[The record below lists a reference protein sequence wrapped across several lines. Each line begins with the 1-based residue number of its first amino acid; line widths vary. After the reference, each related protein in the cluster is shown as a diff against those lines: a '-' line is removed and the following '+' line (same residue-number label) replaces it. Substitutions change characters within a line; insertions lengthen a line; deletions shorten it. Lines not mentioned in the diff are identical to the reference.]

1 MTKATTKKK
10 AADRADVTVQH
21 DGETFT
27 LLMGTAAF
35 LQLEIALGRSLAEM
49 GDVMAKPSLSTLRD
63 LIAAAL
69 IEHHPQAENATTGF
83 DPTADVMRGF
93 HAALGVDPSQVR
105 PTAHWPA
112 QQALANRIM
121 DSVGMEAAADLIQR
135 AVEAS
140 PHLQS
145 AAE

>member
-1 MTKATTKKK
+1 MIQKRIKATKAER
-10 AADRADVTVQH
+10 AAVTVQH

-69 IEHHPQAENATTGF
+69 IEHHPQGQNALIDNG
-83 DPTADVMRGF
+83 PAAGVMRGLHTAF
-93 HAALGVDPSQVR
+93 GVDPSQGRTIV
-105 PTAHWPA
+105 HWPA
-112 QQALANRIM
+112 QQDLANQLM
-121 DSVGMEAAADLIQR
+121 DGVGMEAAADLIQR